1 VSNRLDKAAPAEIA
15 ELYRPL
21 WEDVA
26 GLYLKWRIY
35 RKVFATAQADLD
47 VLNETAGVFFSLAHN
62 MWIREVVRVLG
73 CLTDPSETG
82 GKKNLSLAA
91 LVNAVNQVKGPTDLR
106 LKADDVISSY
116 KPFKDHR
123 NRNISH
129 HDLDTRKGVAVVP
142 LPSISRIDIERAL
155 RSIADLMNAIEDIF
169 GVARTDFDKETA
181 DRADGDSLFAYLRA
195 GRDHGLA
202 L

>member
-1 VSNRLDKAAPAEIA
+1 VSIRLDKAAPAAIT

-35 RKVFATAQADLD
+35 RQVFATAQADID
-47 VLNETAGVFFSLAHN
+47 VLNETAGVFFNLTHN

-73 CLTDPSETG
+73 CLTDPSDTG
-82 GKKNLSLAA
+82 GKKNLSLPA
-91 LVNAVNQVKGPTDLR
+91 LVKAINQGKGPTDLQ
-106 LKADDVISSY
+106 LKVDHVISSY

-129 HDLDTRKGVAVVP
+129 HDLDTRKGIAVVP
-142 LPSISRIDIERAL
+142 LPPISRIDIEHAV
-155 RSIADLMNAIEDIF
+155 RSSADLINAVEAFF
-169 GVARTDFDKETA
+169 GVPKTDFDKETA
-181 DRADGDSLFAYLRA
+181 DRADGDSLLAYLRV
-195 GRDHGLA
+195 GRDHGVA
-202 L
+202 E